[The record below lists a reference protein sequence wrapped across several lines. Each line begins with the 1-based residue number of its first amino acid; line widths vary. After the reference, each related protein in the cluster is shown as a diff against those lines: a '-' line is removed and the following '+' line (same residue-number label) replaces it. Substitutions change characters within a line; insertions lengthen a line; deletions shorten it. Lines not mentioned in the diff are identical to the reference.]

1 MRHDSLVLAHVRA
14 ASGCR
19 MSSSPPS
26 SARGPSIKSPSTL
39 EELSQLSK
47 SVAEQRNERIKRRIN
62 RSNDNEKHFF
72 LLHKMNATQRFALAA
87 LGLCL
92 LCDLV
97 MCQQQTSNS
106 SDSDAD
112 LSGEYGLA

>member
-1 MRHDSLVLAHVRA
+1 M
-14 ASGCR
+14 
-19 MSSSPPS
+19 
-26 SARGPSIKSPSTL
+26 

-62 RSNDNEKHFF
+62 RSNDNEKKKHLF
-72 LLHKMNATQRFALAA
+72 LLHKMNAMQRFALAA

-112 LSGEYGLA
+112 LSGEYAWA

>member
-1 MRHDSLVLAHVRA
+1 M
-14 ASGCR
+14 
-19 MSSSPPS
+19 
-26 SARGPSIKSPSTL
+26 

-62 RSNDNEKHFF
+62 RSNDIEKKTNHLF

-112 LSGEYGLA
+112 LSGE